1 MSGMMSSVHSWNTVP
16 GRDANTGHT
25 FIIVNPTFF
34 GGEEQFRAKV
44 DAMID
49 ELKACPTQEGVK
61 EILYPGELEWRREAD
76 ALKNG
81 LELPAAS
88 VKELERAEKM
98 QQY

>member
-1 MSGMMSSVHSWNTVP
+1 
-16 GRDANTGHT
+16 
-25 FIIVNPTFF
+25 
-34 GGEEQFRAKV
+34 
-44 DAMID
+44 MID

-98 QQY
+98 LQP